1 MRSTGEGDSGS
12 WTELQVNISKISS
25 FILLFH
31 QQADNIKLQEG
42 KTATLTNRDEFKFL
56 QDRFHYQ
63 VLIPSVK
70 KSEEVKEG
78 NQTPEKD
85 IRREDEGVD
94 KEDSNIVITP
104 KPTGLKTDVKKRKL
118 PDWMTASGSGAS
130 PVMEKK
136 IKKTN
141 VGEAEKVLSA
151 KKQEDCS
158 SQSKT
163 DAYLENVK
171 FVNPVLREDYCS
183 SSRETH
189 LPKHSEPLKGS
200 SKHENAETSKK
211 NPFIEE
217 EESVEKMSDVD
228 EEESENLLESMGEST
243 SLLAENNSN
252 DTQNSRDPSHEQVG
266 CHIMVV

>member
-1 MRSTGEGDSGS
+1 M
-12 WTELQVNISKISS
+12 
-25 FILLFH
+25 
-31 QQADNIKLQEG
+31 
-42 KTATLTNRDEFKFL
+42 
-56 QDRFHYQ
+56 
-63 VLIPSVK
+63 LIPSVK
-70 KSEEVKEG
+70 KSEEVIEG

-104 KPTGLKTDVKKRKL
+104 KPTGLRTDVKKRKL

-136 IKKTN
+136 IKKTD
-141 VGEAEKVLSA
+141 VGEAEEALFA
-151 KKQEDCS
+151 KKKEELCS

-171 FVNPVLREDYCS
+171 FVNPVLWEDYCS

-189 LPKHSEPLKGS
+189 LPKDCEPLKGS

-211 NPFIEE
+211 NPFIEDE
-217 EESVEKMSDVD
+217 DSVDKVSDVD
-228 EEESENLLESMGEST
+228 EEESENLLESIGGST

-266 CHIMVV
+266 CQIMVV